1 MVGGTTT
8 TYNIPDQIILL
19 RLFIW
24 HFTVGGILLDSNSV
38 TSITVVVHNIIII
51 MLRYVFVASI
61 LNYHGVEYN
70 QGELGSMSS
79 LSGVLHSTEWLSSNR
94 LQVHK
99 TAHCTSVQTTL
110 TVQLY
115 THQLP
120 GWEYG
125 KIVKRMPTYI
135 IQQIVKIELCNC
147 KQIHRQRRITKGIY
161 WIRFNFDWIKSE
173 FYPPCLLC
181 ISIVHSMEN
190 RFTIK
195 LHTIDSFLLNLV
207 N

>member
-94 LQVHK
+94 LQVHN
-99 TAHCTSVQTTL
+99 TLYSCTDYSDCTTIYTPTTRVGIWENCEENAHLHNTTDCKNRI
-110 TVQLY
+110 VQLR
-115 THQLP
+115 TNSQSLENH
-120 GWEYG
+120 
-125 KIVKRMPTYI
+125 KRYL
-135 IQQIVKIELCNC
+135 V
-147 KQIHRQRRITKGIY
+147 
-161 WIRFNFDWIKSE
+161 DWIW
-173 FYPPCLLC
+173 FWL
-181 ISIVHSMEN
+181 
-190 RFTIK
+190 
-195 LHTIDSFLLNLV
+195 D
-207 N
+207 